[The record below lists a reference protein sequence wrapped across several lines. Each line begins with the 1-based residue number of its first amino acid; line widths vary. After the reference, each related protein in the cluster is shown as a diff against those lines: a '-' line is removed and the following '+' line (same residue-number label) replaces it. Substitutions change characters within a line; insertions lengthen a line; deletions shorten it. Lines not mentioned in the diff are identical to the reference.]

1 MDFGFHQS
9 LTRAVMMH
17 VSGMDQVRRS
27 LQQDIDNLN
36 RNLAGLD
43 SRLDKQ
49 RFIEANNT
57 TFMIPKKFEYSPV
70 RRDEVRPYWELA
82 QDDEVDVIVLMI
94 LLFVQSEYVVQ
105 KVVLDEL
112 ESRKQKL
119 VERLTQLKTESEE
132 IWKSM
137 ETVEKSLSEMV
148 GCNDYDTTRFFV
160 EEDRSSLKE
169 SDLISLKQK
178 ADRKETEDFY
188 MTVRFRIVCSEAM
201 NEINLIN
208 C

>member
-9 LTRAVMMH
+9 MSRAVMMH
-17 VSGMDQVRRS
+17 VSGMDQIRRS
-27 LQQDIDNLN
+27 LQQDIDSLN
-36 RNLAGLD
+36 KSLSALD

-49 RFIEANNT
+49 KFIEFNNN
-57 TFMIPKKFEYSPV
+57 TFMIPKKFEYNPA
-70 RRDEVRPYWELA
+70 RRDESESVR
-82 QDDEVDVIVLMI
+82 
-94 LLFVQSEYVVQ
+94 Q

-112 ESRKQKL
+112 ESRKSKL
-119 VERLTQLKTESEE
+119 MERLTQLKTESEE

-137 ETVEKSLSEMV
+137 ETAEKTLSDMV

-169 SDLISLKQK
+169 PDTILMKQK

-188 MTVRFRIVCSEAM
+188 TAVRGGKKRKPQRAYH
-201 NEINLIN
+201 LISLF
-208 C
+208 CYLF